1 MADSTWPSAQAQ
13 TLGSPKTHANRES
26 GGEVGTDPRLIRKQD
41 GHSFLATNR
50 KLIMQEDLNAAGRLF
65 GGRLMEW
72 IDEAAAL
79 YCMTQ
84 IGTRS
89 IVTKKISE
97 VIFNEPAHLG
107 DVLEFVF
114 RIKQTGTTSVVIESR
129 AVAMAISKDERE
141 RLIVQC
147 DLVFVALDRN
157 GKPTP
162 HHLQVDPGQSPA

>member
-1 MADSTWPSAQAQ
+1 MAESKWPSAQPQ
-13 TLGSPKTHANRES
+13 TQDSLKTHANQES
-26 GGEVGTDPRLIRKQD
+26 ADQSTTDPRLIRKQD
-41 GHSFLATNR
+41 GYSYLATNR

-114 RIKQTGTTSVVIESR
+114 RIKRTGTTSVVIESR

-162 HHLQVDPGQSPA
+162 HHLLVDGGVPPA

>member
-1 MADSTWPSAQAQ
+1 MAESKWPSVQPQGLDAPGMPHQ
-13 TLGSPKTHANRES
+13 SEP
-26 GGEVGTDPRLIRKQD
+26 GGAAVIDPRLIRKQD
-41 GHSFLATNR
+41 GHSYLATNR

-162 HHLQVDPGQSPA
+162 HHLPLEHGAAPT